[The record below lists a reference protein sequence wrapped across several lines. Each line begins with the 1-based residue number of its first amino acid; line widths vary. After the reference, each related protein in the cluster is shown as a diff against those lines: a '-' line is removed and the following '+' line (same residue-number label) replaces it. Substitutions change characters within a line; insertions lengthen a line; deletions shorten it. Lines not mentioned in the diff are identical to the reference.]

1 MTADEQHYLGHRQR
15 LRERILK
22 NPQEAEAY
30 ELWNCFWD
38 MSINVPTPNPWQRN
52 C

>member
-30 ELWNCFWD
+30 ELLELLLGY
-38 MSINVPTPNPWQRN
+38 VH
-52 C
+52 